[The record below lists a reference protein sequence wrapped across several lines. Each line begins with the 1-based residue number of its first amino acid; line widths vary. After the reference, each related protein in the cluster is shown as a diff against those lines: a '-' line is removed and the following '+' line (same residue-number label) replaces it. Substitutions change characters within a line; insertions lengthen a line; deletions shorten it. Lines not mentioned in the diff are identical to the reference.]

1 MLFLVE
7 NCFQWVGF
15 HIVNC
20 LLENGY
26 KVDGIDD
33 LSSDKKKHLS
43 MFVGRNSS
51 FQHIFSYKRDA
62 TYDSS
67 IKITE
72 NQLDLTLQQN
82 TSHLIKLPILF
93 GEWMPMKINGMY
105 HNNSF
110 IPFDSD
116 IFLNEAIYIG
126 DFMKSLTQWIKS
138 SQLPEILEVKSINN
152 KQSEEIKLENS
163 VYIRNN
169 RTIEENLKMVI
180 KHYEKFEDVY

>member
-7 NCFQWVGF
+7 NCFQWMGF
-15 HIVNC
+15 HLVNC
-20 LLENGY
+20 LLENGNE
-26 KVDGIDD
+26 VDGVDD
-33 LSSDKKKHLS
+33 LSSDKKEHLS
-43 MFVGRNSS
+43 MYVGRNAS
-51 FQHIFSYKRDA
+51 FQHLSSLEREA
-62 TYDSS
+62 TYDRT

-72 NQLDLTLQQN
+72 DQLVLTLQQN
-82 TSHLIKLPILF
+82 TSHRINLPILF
-93 GEWMPMKINGMY
+93 GEWMPMKKAGMY
-105 HNNSF
+105 YKNKF
-110 IPFDSD
+110 ISFDSD

-126 DFMKSLTQWIKS
+126 DFMKSLAQWIKS

-180 KHYEKFEDVY
+180 KHYEKFEDFY